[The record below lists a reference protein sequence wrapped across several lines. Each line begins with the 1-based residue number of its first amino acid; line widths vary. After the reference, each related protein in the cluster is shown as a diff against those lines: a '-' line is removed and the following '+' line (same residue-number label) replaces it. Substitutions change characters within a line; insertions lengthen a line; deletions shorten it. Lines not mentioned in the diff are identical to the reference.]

1 VIPQDGRV
9 LQPAEHVQPAA
20 HRARTAVRLVAT
32 ALLLVALAAAISIDV
47 TRAAYKVK
55 SDEATYAAMTL
66 SLAYDG
72 DLTYERRD
80 LERFWGLYQQGPE
93 GIFLKRGKRLR
104 ISLTASP
111 PFVHTRKL
119 SDLRKDRLYYGK
131 SFAYTLAAAPFVR
144 MFGMNGFYVF
154 HVLLLAAV
162 CLCGCVFLEATSEPA
177 PAFVSTLAFVFASVV
192 PIYAVFLMPDL
203 FNFALVFIAYFFWL
217 YKEVRAPRSAWL
229 QGGRSDVVALM
240 LLAIAAYSKP
250 TNAPLAG
257 PIVLLLLYRRQ
268 WGRAV
273 ASSAAFAV
281 ALGLWFGANALVTG
295 EFNYQGGDRKTF
307 YGSFPFES
315 PTRDIWAEKTEL
327 VTTNDAETGNVL
339 ESSQLAS
346 RVFYNVEYFLIGRHF
361 GFVPYF
367 FPGVVAV
374 LAWLLSPRR
383 LEPWR
388 VMIALGAAG
397 AALLLLLFLPY
408 TWSGGGGPPGN
419 RYFLGV
425 YPVLFFLMP
434 RALPWHGVLAFAGGA
449 LFTAKIL
456 VNPFVSAKNTWEIAE
471 RGFARRLPV
480 ELTMAND
487 LPVMLAQ
494 PPRGHIPYHNGREVL
509 LYFLDPHAFPPE
521 PVGRRGDGSTIWG
534 MWISGSGR
542 AEIIVRADYPIDAI
556 EVEAVSPI
564 ATTLTVSM
572 GGDAVTRR
580 LEPRQAVAFTV
591 PADGVR
597 GWRDFDYLLTARS
610 SDGFV
615 PRLLEPTSN
624 DGRNLGAQIRFRPV
638 TSAPT
643 ASGGT
648 P

>member
-1 VIPQDGRV
+1 MFPPV
-9 LQPAEHVQPAA
+9 EHVQSAA
-20 HRARTAVRLVAT
+20 RASRTGVWLVAV
-32 ALLLVALAAAISIDV
+32 ALLLVALAAAISVDV
-47 TRAAYKVK
+47 LRAAYKVK

-72 DLTYERRD
+72 DLTYERGD

-104 ISLTASP
+104 IRVNATP
-111 PFVHTRKL
+111 PFLHTTKL
-119 SDLRKDRLYYGK
+119 SDLQKDRLYYGK
-131 SFAYTLAAAPFVR
+131 SFAYSLAAAPFVR
-144 MFGMNGFYVF
+144 LLGMNGFYVF
-154 HVLLLAAV
+154 HVLLFALV
-162 CLCGCVFLEATSEPA
+162 CLCGYLFLEASSDPA
-177 PAFVSTLAFVFASVV
+177 PAFVTTLAFVFASVV
-192 PIYAVFLMPDL
+192 PIYGVFLMPDL
-203 FNFALVFIAYFFWL
+203 FNFALVFVAYFFWL
-217 YKEVRAPRSAWL
+217 YKEVTTPRWAML
-229 QGGRSDVVALM
+229 RGGLSDFIALM

-257 PIVLLLLYRRQ
+257 PIVLLMLYRRQ
-268 WGRAV
+268 WRGVVFAG
-273 ASSAAFAV
+273 AAFSL
-281 ALGLWFGANALVTG
+281 ALAAWFGANALVTG

-315 PTRDIWAEKTEL
+315 ATRDAWAANTAL
-327 VTTNDAETGNVL
+327 VTTNDADTGNVL
-339 ESSQLAS
+339 ESSQLTS
-346 RVFYNVEYFLIGRHF
+346 RVAHNIEYFFLGRHF

-374 LAWLLSPRR
+374 LAWLFSPRR

-388 VMIALGAAG
+388 VMIALGAGG

-425 YPVLFFLMP
+425 YPVLFFLIP
-434 RALPWHGVLAFAGGA
+434 RALPWHAVLAFAGGA

-494 PPRGHIPYHNGREVL
+494 PPRGHIPYQNGREVL
-509 LYFLDPHAFPPE
+509 LYFLDTHAFPPE
-521 PVGRRGDGSTIWG
+521 PVGKREDGSTIWG
-534 MWISGSGR
+534 MWVSGSGR

-556 EVEAVSPI
+556 EVEAESPI
-564 ATTLTVSM
+564 ATTVTVSL
-572 GGDAVTRR
+572 GRSPVTMR
-580 LEPRQAVAFTV
+580 LEPRKTVTFQV
-591 PADGVR
+591 PASGVR
-597 GWRDFDYLLTARS
+597 GWRDYNYLLKVRS

-615 PRLLEPTSN
+615 PKLLEPTSN
-624 DGRNLGAQIRFRPV
+624 DARNLGAQIRFRPL
-638 TSAPT
+638 TAAPMASA
-643 ASGGT
+643 GT
-648 P
+648 PSPK